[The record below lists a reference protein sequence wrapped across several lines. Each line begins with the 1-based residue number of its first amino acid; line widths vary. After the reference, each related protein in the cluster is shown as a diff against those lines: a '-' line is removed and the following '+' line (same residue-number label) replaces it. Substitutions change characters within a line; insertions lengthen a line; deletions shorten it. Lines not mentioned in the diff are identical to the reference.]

1 MAPVDVRLVPDRSHQ
16 LGRDC
21 RRDAMAGSARLS
33 CAVLGNQHR
42 PGGDRYYWCGL
53 TIALRAITVSQQ
65 PIITVFGTAASVT
78 AIPSESAVSVGP
90 GGQHRLMLRTTR

>member
-1 MAPVDVRLVPDRSHQ
+1 M
-16 LGRDC
+16 
-21 RRDAMAGSARLS
+21 
-33 CAVLGNQHR
+33 
-42 PGGDRYYWCGL
+42 
-53 TIALRAITVSQQ
+53 SQQ